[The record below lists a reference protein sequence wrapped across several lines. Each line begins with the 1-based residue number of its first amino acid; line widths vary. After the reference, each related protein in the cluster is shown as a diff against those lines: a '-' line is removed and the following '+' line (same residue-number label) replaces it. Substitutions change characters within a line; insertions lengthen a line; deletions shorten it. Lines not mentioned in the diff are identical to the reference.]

1 MEILLVVWIKLN
13 TTNSLVDVANY
24 LNKPVVE
31 SKKDEKPP
39 KPGDGRR
46 DERNK

>member
-1 MEILLVVWIKLN
+1 MEILLVMWIKLN
-13 TTNSLVDVANY
+13 TPNSLVDVANY

-39 KPGDGRR
+39 KRGDGRN
-46 DERNK
+46 E